1 MAGVWPRARAAP
13 IPAPMNVEER
23 LASLGLVLPSP
34 PAAVAAYDPWV
45 RSGDWVMTSGQL
57 PWRDGVMAY
66 VGRLG
71 AELDVEQG
79 YRAARL
85 CALNALAQL
94 RAAAGSLDR
103 VSLVRVEGFVHC
115 APGFRGH
122 PQVLNGASEL
132 FNAVLGEAGRHARLA
147 VGISEM
153 PLDAAVQVMVTA
165 RVLGG

>member
-1 MAGVWPRARAAP
+1 
-13 IPAPMNVEER
+13 MNVEER
-23 LASLGLVLPSP
+23 LRSLGLVLPP
-34 PAAVAAYDPWV
+34 PPPAVAAYEPWV

-79 YRAARL
+79 YLAARL
-85 CALNALAQL
+85 CASNALAQL
-94 RAAAGSLDR
+94 RAAAGSLDH

-132 FNAVLGEAGRHARLA
+132 FNAVLGDAGRHARLA
-147 VGISEM
+147 LGIADM
-153 PLDAAVQVMVTA
+153 PLGAAVQVMVTA
-165 RVLGG
+165 RIRGA